1 MKIKRFIVLIL
12 AMIIG
17 IIPIVFAGCG
27 GVDTN
32 NLSITMI
39 TKEDSVE
46 GDFKVINLSVD
57 DEEQISRELTFQIVN
72 WQDGM
77 SAGVTFSTDS
87 NAVEISD
94 RQYLSDGRVKIKIT
108 AKSGGSAII
117 TATTQQYSK
126 QTSILVRISEKISDF
141 NLKNNIETI
150 YFEKGS
156 ELKLNAENLFNF
168 YPSSTTQRE
177 LKAYNGENL
186 ITNENGEHLLSGL
199 EEDTTITFV
208 SENLD
213 GISRNVYVKVIE
225 KLEND
230 DILLEK
236 LMLSNKNESSYTQI
250 NSGDTLQILKNN
262 NAKTIENFDV
272 AYNERQIK
280 LTINCNQTDLKVKA
294 VIYTKDGNNWV
305 RNDLIVANIVQNGT
319 LTNGKYEHI
328 FKFEYAGFN
337 QMKVVFT
344 YQIGEY
350 TYSTNS
356 ELYFDCA
363 EVPTNLA
370 INKDISTNQEI
381 TIYDPTEGYIGKNLT
396 FAVYPQNCI
405 DYNINLLLNANADS
419 ILKVLNSKGINK
431 AREDASEFGY
441 KSKISL
447 SNNESIKISAINA
460 VDFKSVDVVAE
471 IRYTFEN
478 VTYVINYTIK
488 VNIKRSPTAMVI
500 TDDKFADGELAGT
513 VTEYTKYIFD
523 LNSGKILDE
532 NGNLIDN
539 FGKNTLKLYVYAELD
554 GILESGHD
562 FAIVNNLGIVNVEKN
577 EDNEILI
584 TAKSVGVGSFFVVL
598 DNGMRKK
605 FDIEVIESLSNL
617 ELSFPT
623 PTQNSNIYLNKKSSE
638 SGYLFEIIALTGAK
652 IPPIVVKNGNLISYD
667 FAGEGFNYTNGY
679 IIGQEDT
686 DGFVECSFT
695 ATHYYLDS
703 NNEKQVRTTTYKFKI
718 MFYSRITNFSV
729 TTNKG
734 STNFDL
740 YNLANVGYYSEQLA
754 TAIITIN
761 IGPDELRESILKN
774 IKWQTNVGWDSDPD
788 IDGDIVK
795 YSNKV
800 FTFTFNTATGTGTI
814 ICNVAKMYENENGEL
829 VPTDYFDENGNFR
842 LGKVV
847 LTATIER
854 EQGGQELDNLTK
866 SIQFDILNKTP
877 VEEIVASVNSINID
891 RFKGTMSIFTTV
903 YPVSASNK
911 ELRAIFIPNDL
922 SYANAIQFKWVG
934 DKLEVT
940 LDTKYQSGQGIIRL
954 IAIDSYSTSE
964 TFTTYLDIPLVICD
978 GSEEY
983 PFQIMSEKDLR
994 IMIETNFEKNYNIIG
1009 TIDISKFVDSQN
1021 NGWEYSQYI
1030 LKGKIKGINNACFT
1044 GIEISSKST
1053 SNSYGLF
1060 AGVDA
1065 NASIENVKFEG
1076 KIDLD
1081 LSSEDA
1087 LKEYQE
1093 INIGLVAGYNKG
1105 VLKNIYVL
1113 MNTSSLRANYGYKIN
1128 LGCVVGSNEKEII
1141 IDNDANYNRLVNFE
1155 KDASFTIIDCSP
1167 DNDATHTLFV
1177 GGVAGKNTWIIT
1189 SSIQS
1194 NTMLVYINFELK
1206 YEWTGTGAGKSHRL
1220 GDHEAIGGVA
1230 GLSEY
1235 PETTTTI
1242 LGISGMT
1249 VEGQIVAGKMANNK
1263 FIGHFNNVGGLVG
1276 ENSLNITNCVSQVV
1290 VKGRENVGG
1299 GIGFNNGGSLLEIK
1313 IQALEKG
1320 DLTLVIGNNNVG
1332 GIVGQF
1338 ADGSIEKSTFITYIS
1353 KSFDATN
1360 YLGDIVVY
1368 DTAISSQGVHA
1379 GRIVGL
1385 LNNNIRNINYVVAIA
1400 NLKADCEINL
1410 PINVVSTE
1418 NIAIYGKNNIL
1429 NITSDANFIND
1440 NFLKKLVDEQ
1450 SSGLTLS
1457 GISNLN
1463 NFIEKIILYEN
1474 WAKTNNKE
1482 ILTSFI
1488 VLPPTRIDQNL
1499 TEKGKKQQLTTT
1511 KVNGE
1516 LIFYLTLHQKS
1527 DGSLEGFSSLNK
1539 NEYEIKTYITVKAN
1553 SNTNLVFTS
1562 SDESVLLIED
1572 GKFKVLR
1579 TGLVKVTVTSEFNT
1593 SLSKHFYVYV
1603 VRYVDDF
1610 TSFRKPDRE
1619 SSELTSGTYEVLN
1632 KGTSYMMYF
1641 KYLNKYNVKDYYESQ
1656 EILVAVRVD
1665 GRIIFA
1671 TGETDSVTGLRF
1683 TRISNEAYQ
1692 LTATKLQSEF
1702 KEISFIYYF
1711 ETKIGDDVYNRIAE
1725 IDGVE
1730 YINFKYK
1737 VINETTKISVSDP
1750 DIEVMPFYQPQVDVE
1765 LVSENENEKITILS
1779 YLVSKDGTLS
1789 ASLNFKYK
1797 IWVNKELQKSNEFEI
1812 NARNYKTFRIQF
1824 YLEENAREIK
1834 SDLTFKV
1841 VIRTSNNLETS
1852 VLVNFKPQKPND
1864 ITVDLYPEK
1873 SNMNDEVVSIPNDEM
1888 FSYIASNK
1896 IVPGTNSLLEFII
1909 FPAYSNYDYILIKNF
1924 ASNEYKLVF
1933 ELYDRATNKA
1943 VLGSQDV
1950 DGGIKVLK
1958 SAIKNGCFGIRI
1970 FLDSRIT
1977 DFSTVSIEIDVIK
1990 DEKSLL
1996 DKKVTKTFYVEQLPG
2011 VKVEVDGV
2019 KSGNTADNP
2028 LRVAL
2033 GLDYDMKL
2041 IVKGYSDGV
2050 LTFDQ
2055 ASSTYSDG
2063 ELRFVLSDAKLATIV
2078 KNSDGTYSLKI
2089 NKNATGK
2096 LVITTYG
2103 EQLTTTGVK
2112 KSDEVSLYIDIVEF
2126 VIKQSINGGIIKEI
2140 DNGVIYSA
2148 VGNTYTFEATLNS
2161 QILIYDK
2168 TNAQIIEKVQQF
2180 IKDISSYSINGHS
2193 WFVKD
2198 VNQVY
2203 YGWSQIT
2210 QDSFGRYAELS
2221 NNAYEVRIE
2230 NNKVK
2235 IVFKKVQSESNP
2247 TLLFK
2252 FERSYYY
2259 DNGKPRV
2266 GRPTG
2271 GQYFTLME
2279 EFVFDIAE
2287 KTNIRNPYPIYSVKE
2302 FLNMREGN
2310 YYILMNDIELP
2321 KDFTPITTNI
2331 GGFDGNNYNIKMTA
2345 GALEYNNTGN
2355 NQQFNF
2361 GLFETISE
2369 GALIANVRLYIEGEI
2384 TIDLT
2389 SYPSINFGLIAANN
2403 YGTITNCAVVGSTY
2417 AHIIIN
2423 VKDTVNSSDEP
2434 SHIVAGFVATNGST
2448 GAISNSRV
2456 EVSITSKGN
2465 IAGFVYSNSGT
2476 IASSYVYGSIIN
2488 NTVSTTSKTAGFV
2501 GINEYG
2507 GLIFTSYIAGDY
2519 VDNHQF
2525 STSTSKVV
2533 YTAHRVGAFVYT
2545 NSGKISNCYANIPV
2559 SSAASRASGFAYINE
2574 KSGEI
2579 EYSYSSC
2586 LMASNRNSHTSFI
2599 GRSAEALLN
2608 RGTIKECFA
2617 LEDAVLN
2624 INVRN
2629 DNEVK
2634 VEFAN
2639 SKLGSNDNISGLT
2652 ILRATFKEIYNDNN
2666 DQNQYYYYNDNGT
2679 KQKICQIGQT
2689 PRIYNN
2695 SDFVVWSNEKLADP
2709 ETFAKFALSNDSTN
2723 TNGVWFFA
2731 KASTEQSYVNDGKY
2745 LVLKTG
2751 RPELVSPNLIVSGHQ
2766 TFSHTSLDETTGE
2779 TIYHYISAENLG
2791 GLHNPY
2797 IISSVDDLELIAE
2810 NKNNLIGEDKY
2821 YRLVNDIIY
2830 ETGTIS
2836 SKLYKYYFLGNLEG
2850 NSFTIGNYV
2859 IDSSENMEFAGF
2871 FAGIGSR
2878 FKQMGSIKN
2887 VNFAPRYINLPNT
2900 NSVGAIAGVIFG
2912 ANIINVNI
2920 DGFTYD
2926 NEGIVILGKNAVG
2939 GVAGVALG
2947 NYLLNNI
2954 KSNISV
2960 NATYRAK
2967 LSAHDVQIFDE
2978 FNLNSISHAGLIVG
2992 AVGGYGKAN
3001 YIQASGDNVA
3011 IGECVGMLFGSI
3023 GKNVEATDLVVK
3035 QSSKQSIKADIY
3047 AGVIAG
3053 VSAGKLSNILV
3064 DKNEISKNSFFA
3076 DTIYIPIAIG
3086 NVVGY
3091 VVGGSIENAIVNTTT
3106 YVPSGVTFVGGAFG
3120 IMQDGSLKNIVI
3132 NGNISAGEVVGGVVG
3147 YIGIVEAKGYTGNI
3161 KRVELAK
3168 DSKISI
3174 TDCYLVGNIVSTTS
3188 TNEVR
3193 VGTVAGLIN
3202 GVSKDDVSISDI
3214 NVKSNAKVTITFSD
3228 GLVLTKNI
3236 ISISNYSYNTT
3247 SVSIR
3252 YGIVTTKKAT
3262 NEGQILYE
3270 HIDANK
3276 NNRLYIE
3283 KPYIFQINSENGNIK
3298 VNDTTYAKW
3307 DKIGQEKNA

>member
-32 NLSITMI
+32 NLAIKMI
-39 TKEDSVE
+39 TEEDSVE

-57 DEEQISRELTFQIVN
+57 DEEKISRELTFQIEN
-72 WQDGM
+72 WQDGI

-94 RQYLSDGRVKIKIT
+94 RQYLSNGRVKIKVT

-126 QTSILVRISEKISDF
+126 QTSVLVRISEKISDF
-141 NLKNNIETI
+141 NLKNSVGTI

-168 YPSSTTQRE
+168 YPNSTTQRE

-186 ITNENGEHLLSGL
+186 ITNESGEHVLSGL

-213 GISRNVYVKVIE
+213 GVSRNVYVKVVE
-225 KLEND
+225 KLAND

-236 LMLSNKNESSYTQI
+236 MILSNKNESSFTQI

-262 NAKTIENFDV
+262 SAKTIEDFDV

-280 LTINCNQTDLKVKA
+280 LTINCNQKDLKVKA

-305 RNDLIVANIVQNGT
+305 RNDLLIANIIQNGT
-319 LTNGKYEHI
+319 LINGKYEHI

-344 YQIGEY
+344 YQVGEY
-350 TYSTNS
+350 AYSTSS
-356 ELYFDCA
+356 ELYFDCVEA
-363 EVPTNLA
+363 PINLA
-370 INKDISTNQEI
+370 INKNISKNQEI
-381 TIYDPTEGYIGKNLT
+381 TIYDPSEGYIGKNLT

-419 ILKVLNSKGINK
+419 ILNVLNSKGINK
-431 AREDASEFGY
+431 AREDAGEFGY
-441 KSKISL
+441 KSKISIA
-447 SNNESIKISAINA
+447 NNESIRISALNA
-460 VDFKSVDVVAE
+460 VEFKSVDVIAE

-478 VTYVINYTIK
+478 VTYIINYTIK

-500 TDDKFADGELAGT
+500 TDDKFADGELSGT
-513 VTEYTKYIFD
+513 VLEYEKYIFD

-532 NGNLIDN
+532 NGNFINN
-539 FGKNTLKLYVYAELD
+539 FGKNTLKLYVYAELY

-562 FAIVNNLGIVNVEKN
+562 FVIVNNLGIVDVKN
-577 EDNEILI
+577 TENNEILI
-584 TAKSVGVGSFFVVL
+584 TAKSVGTGTFFVVL
-598 DNGMRKK
+598 DNGMRKY
-605 FDIEVIESLSNL
+605 FSIEVIESLSKL
-617 ELSFPT
+617 ELSFPS
-623 PTQNSNIYLNKKSSE
+623 PTQNSNIYLNTKSTE

-652 IPPIVVKNGNLISYD
+652 IPPIVVKSGNLISYD
-667 FAGEGFNYTNGY
+667 FAGESFNYTNGY

-686 DGFVECSFT
+686 DGFVECTFT
-695 ATHYYLDS
+695 AKHYYLDS
-703 NNEKQVRTTTYKFKI
+703 NNEKQERTTTYKFKI
-718 MFYSRITNFSV
+718 MFYSRITNFSL

-740 YNLANVGYYSEQLA
+740 YNLSNVGYYSEQLA
-754 TAIITIN
+754 TAIITLN
-761 IGPDELRESILKN
+761 IGPEELRTSLLKN
-774 IKWQTNVGWDSDPD
+774 IVWQTNLDWDSDPD
-788 IDGDIVK
+788 IDGALVK

-800 FTFTFNTATGTGTI
+800 FTFTFNTETGIGTI
-814 ICNVAKMYENENGEL
+814 ICNVAKEYEDENGEL
-829 VPTDYFDENGNFR
+829 AKTDYFDENGNFK
-842 LGKVV
+842 LGKIV
-847 LTATIER
+847 LTATIKR
-854 EQGGQELDNLTK
+854 EQGEKELDNLTK
-866 SIQFDILNKTP
+866 SVQFDVLNKTP
-877 VEEIVASVNSINID
+877 VEEIVASVDSINID
-891 RFKGTMSIFTTV
+891 RFKGTMSIYTTV
-903 YPVSASNK
+903 YPVGASNK

-940 LDTKYQSGQGIIRL
+940 LDTRYQSGQGIIRL
-954 IAIDSYSTSE
+954 IAIDSYTTSE
-964 TFTTYLDIPLVICD
+964 TFTTYLDIPLIICD

-983 PFQIMSEKDLR
+983 PFQIMSEKDLS
-994 IMIETNFEKNYNIIG
+994 IMIETNFEKNYNIVG
-1009 TIDISKFVDSQN
+1009 TIDVSKYVDSEN
-1021 NGWEYSQYI
+1021 RGWEYSKYI
-1030 LKGKIKGINNACFT
+1030 LTGNIKGINNACIT
-1044 GIEISSKST
+1044 GIKIENQAN

-1060 AGVDA
+1060 AGIGE

-1076 KIDLD
+1076 SIELT
-1081 LSSEDA
+1081 LLTETA
-1087 LKEYQE
+1087 LEEYTE
-1093 INIGLVAGYNKG
+1093 TNIGLVAGINKG
-1105 VLKNIYVL
+1105 ILKNIYVL

-1128 LGCVVGSNEKEII
+1128 LGGVVGKNEKEII
-1141 IDNDANYNRLVNFE
+1141 IDSNANYNRLVNFE
-1155 KDASFTIIDCSP
+1155 GLFTIIDSSP
-1167 DNDATHTLFV
+1167 NNDASHNLYV
-1177 GGVAGKNTWIIT
+1177 GGVAGKNAWIIT
-1189 SSIQS
+1189 SSVQENVI
-1194 NTMLVYINFELK
+1194 LVKVNFELK
-1206 YEWTGTGAGKSHRL
+1206 YEWTGTGSGRSHL
-1220 GDHEAIGGVA
+1220 PGDNEGIGGIA

-1235 PETTTTI
+1235 PNTTTTI
-1242 LGISGMT
+1242 LSISGIS
-1249 VEGQIVAGKMANNK
+1249 VEGQIVAGLMVNNK

-1276 ENSLNITNCVSQVV
+1276 SNSLNITNCISQVV

-1299 GIGFNNGGSLLEIK
+1299 GVGYNNGGVLKEIK

-1320 DLTLVIGNNNVG
+1320 DLTLIVGNNNVG

-1338 ADGSIEKSTFITYIS
+1338 SDGSIEKSTFITYIS
-1353 KSFDATN
+1353 KTFDGTN
-1360 YLGDIVVY
+1360 YLGDIVIY
-1368 DTAISSQGVHA
+1368 DAAISTGGVCA

-1385 LNNNIRNINYVVAIA
+1385 LNKNISNLNFVVAIA
-1400 NLKADCEINL
+1400 NLKADCEITM
-1410 PINVVSTE
+1410 PIKINMVSVANILVYGKTNIE
-1418 NIAIYGKNNIL
+1418 NITNDNIL
-1429 NITSDANFIND
+1429 VND
-1440 NFLKKLVDEQ
+1440 NFLNNLIYDQTSEL
-1450 SSGLTLS
+1450 GLSEISTLDK
-1457 GISNLN
+1457 
-1463 NFIEKIILYEN
+1463 FIEKIIAYED
-1474 WAKTNNKE
+1474 WAKTNSKE

-1488 VLPPTRIDQNL
+1488 ILPPTRIDQSL
-1499 TEKGKKQQLTTT
+1499 TTKGKKQQLAT
-1511 KVNGE
+1511 KTGDE
-1516 LIFYLTLHQKS
+1516 LIFYLKLHQKS
-1527 DGSLEGFSSLNK
+1527 DGSFEEFSLLNIY
-1539 NEYEIKTYITVKAN
+1539 NISDYISVNAN
-1553 SNTNLVFTS
+1553 SNTNLVLTS
-1562 SDESVLLIED
+1562 SDETILTIED
-1572 GKFKVLR
+1572 GKFIVLN

-1593 SLSKHFYVYV
+1593 SLSKQFYVYV

-1632 KGTSYMMYF
+1632 KNTSYMIYF
-1641 KYLNKYNVKDYYESQ
+1641 KYLNKYNIKNYYESQ
-1656 EILVAVRVD
+1656 EILVAIRVD

-1671 TGETDSVTGLRF
+1671 NGEIDAITGLRF

-1692 LTATKLQSEF
+1692 LTATELRTTF

-1711 ETKIGDDVYNRIAE
+1711 ETQIGDDIYNRIAE

-1750 DIEVMPFYQPQVDVE
+1750 DIEVMPFYEPQVDVE
-1765 LVSENENEKITILS
+1765 LVSENENEEITILT

-1789 ASLNFKYK
+1789 AALNFNYK
-1797 IWVNKELQKSNEFEI
+1797 VWVNNELQTDKPFKI
-1812 NARNYKTFRIQF
+1812 DAKVYKTFRIQF
-1824 YLEENAREIK
+1824 YLDENAREFDN
-1834 SDLTFKV
+1834 DLTYKI
-1841 VIRTSNNLETS
+1841 VIKTSNNLETS
-1852 VLVNFKPQKPND
+1852 ILINFKPQKPND

-1873 SNMNDEVVSIPNDEM
+1873 SNLNDEVISIPEGEI

-1909 FPAYSNYDYILIKNF
+1909 FPAYSNYDYILIKNL
-1924 ASNEYKLVF
+1924 ASNEYNLVF
-1933 ELYDRATNKA
+1933 ELYDRALNKA
-1943 VLGSQDV
+1943 VIGSQDIN
-1950 DGGIKVLK
+1950 GGIKVLK
-1958 SAIKNGCFGIRI
+1958 SAINNGCFALRI

-1977 DFSTVSIEIDVIK
+1977 DYSTVSIEIDVIK
-1990 DEKSLL
+1990 DEESLL
-1996 DKKVTKTFYVEQLPG
+1996 DSKITKTFYVEQMPG
-2011 VKVEVDGV
+2011 VKIEVDGV
-2019 KSGNTADNP
+2019 LSGNSEQDP
-2028 LRVAL
+2028 LRLAL
-2033 GLDYDMKL
+2033 GLDYNMDL
-2041 IVKGYSDGV
+2041 IVKGYSDGE

-2063 ELRFVLSDAKLATIV
+2063 EIRFVLSDAKLASIV

-2089 NKNATGK
+2089 NKNTTGK
-2096 LVITTYG
+2096 LTITTYG
-2103 EQLTTTGVK
+2103 ERLTTTGVK
-2112 KSDEVSLYIDIVEF
+2112 KSDEVKLYIDIVKF

-2148 VGNTYTFEATLNS
+2148 VGNTYTFEATLNDEV
-2161 QILIYDK
+2161 LIYDK
-2168 TNAQIIEKVQQF
+2168 TNPQIIETVQEF
-2180 IKDISSYSINGHS
+2180 IKNLSNYSINGHS

-2203 YGWSQIT
+2203 YGWSQIS
-2210 QDSFGRYAELS
+2210 QDGFDKYAQLS
-2221 NNAYEVRIE
+2221 NNAYEVKVD

-2252 FERSYYY
+2252 FERNYYY
-2259 DNGKPRV
+2259 NNGTPTIGKPNDNS
-2266 GRPTG
+2266 
-2271 GQYFTLME
+2271 QYFTLME

-2287 KTNIRNPYPIYSVKE
+2287 KTNIRNPYPIYTAQE

-2321 KDFTPITTNI
+2321 KDFTPITTII
-2331 GGFDGNNYNIKMTA
+2331 GGFDGNNYNIKMAA
-2345 GALEYNNTGN
+2345 GALEYNNAGN

-2361 GLFETISE
+2361 GLFETVAE
-2369 GALIANVRLYIEGEI
+2369 GTLIANVRLYIEGEI

-2389 SYPSINFGLIAANN
+2389 SYPSINFGLIAAYN
-2403 YGTITNCAVVGSTY
+2403 YGTITNCAVVGSSY
-2417 AHIIIN
+2417 AHIIVN
-2423 VKDTVNSSDEP
+2423 VNDTVNSSDEP

-2456 EVSITSKGN
+2456 EISITSKGN
-2465 IAGFVYSNSGT
+2465 IAGFVYSNLGT
-2476 IASSYVYGSIIN
+2476 IASSYVYGSVIN

-2507 GLIFTSYIAGDY
+2507 GLIFTSYISGDY
-2519 VDNHQF
+2519 SGDHQF

-2533 YTAHRVGAFVYT
+2533 YTAHRVGAFIYT
-2545 NSGKISNCYANIPV
+2545 NNGKVSNCYANIPV

-2579 EYSYSSC
+2579 EYCYSSC

-2599 GRSAEALLN
+2599 GRSAESLLN
-2608 RGTIKECFA
+2608 RGTITECFA

-2624 INVRN
+2624 IKLKS
-2629 DNEVK
+2629 DKEVQID
-2634 VEFAN
+2634 FAN
-2639 SKLGSNDNISGLT
+2639 TKLGSNDSISGLT
-2652 ILRATFKEIYNDNN
+2652 ILRATFKEKYTSGE
-2666 DQNQYYYYNDNGT
+2666 YYYYNDNGVN
-2679 KQKICQIGQT
+2679 QKICASGQT
-2689 PRIYNN
+2689 IKIYNN
-2695 SDFVVWSNEKLADP
+2695 YDFVVWSNEKLADP
-2709 ETFAKFALSNDSTN
+2709 ATFAKFALSNDSTN

-2731 KASTEQSYVNDGKY
+2731 KAATEQSYVNDGKY

-2766 TFSHTSLDETTGE
+2766 TFSHTSLNETTGE
-2779 TIYHYISAENLG
+2779 TIYNYISADNLG
-2791 GLHNPY
+2791 EIHNPY
-2797 IISSVDDLELIAE
+2797 ILASVDDLELIAE

-2821 YRLVNDIIY
+2821 YRIVNDIIY

-2859 IDSSENMEFAGF
+2859 IDSSENMEYAGF
-2871 FAGIGSR
+2871 FAGVGSR

-2900 NSVGAIAGVIFG
+2900 NSVGAVAGAIFG

-2926 NEGIVILGKNAVG
+2926 SEGIVILGKNAVG
-2939 GVAGVALG
+2939 GVAGIALG

-2978 FNLNSISHAGLIVG
+2978 FNLNKISNAGLIIG
-2992 AVGGYGKAN
+2992 AAGGYGQAN

-3023 GKNVEATDLVVK
+3023 GKNVEAAELTVK

-3053 VSAGKLSNILV
+3053 VSAGKLSDILI

-3076 DTIYIPIAIG
+3076 DTIYVPVAIG

-3106 YVPSGVTFVGGAFG
+3106 YVPSGVTFVGGAVG

-3132 NGNISAGEVVGGVVG
+3132 NGNISAGEVIGGVVG
-3147 YIGIVEAKGYTGNI
+3147 YVGIVEAKGYTGNV
-3161 KRVELAK
+3161 KRVELAR

-3174 TDCYLVGNIVSTTS
+3174 TDCYLVGNIISTTS

-3193 VGTVAGLIN
+3193 VGTIAGVIN
-3202 GVSKDDVSISDI
+3202 GVSKDNVSISDI
-3214 NVKSNAKVTITFSD
+3214 NEKTNAKVTITLSD
-3228 GLVLTKNI
+3228 NLVLTKNI

-3247 SVSIR
+3247 VISIR
-3252 YGIVTTKKAT
+3252 YGIVTIKDGT
-3262 NEGQILYE
+3262 NESQICYQ
-3270 HIDANK
+3270 HIEGNK
-3276 NNRLYIE
+3276 DYRLYID
-3283 KPYIFQINSENGNIK
+3283 KPYIFQINSGNGNITI
-3298 VNDTTYAKW
+3298 NDLIYSEW
-3307 DKIGQEKNA
+3307 EEIEKNA